1 MAQMIKGTDI
11 TLYTD
16 GGAETVGNV
25 LIGEPSETEL
35 IGFKIPVY
43 TLAVPKTDVHDWLDR
58 KVIFFGNT
66 FRTVGHPQ
74 QGMDGNIPLCWNKK
88 IRAELLHTNGNCT
101 VYEKDSLQRHS
112 YSGVLI
118 SDRRG
123 SITKTTGTQP
133 DSELKIY
140 VYAVSCTE
148 LYTPKSGDI
157 IVAED
162 CRFEFDT
169 SSQQKISE
177 SMTAF
182 RNSYKGYAV
191 IKDVQQKFCGRLPD
205 FEITAR

>member
-16 GGAETVGNV
+16 GGAETVSNV

-74 QGMDGNIPLCWNKK
+74 QGMDENIPLCWNKK
-88 IRAELLHTNGNCT
+88 IRAELLLTNGNCT

-112 YSGVLI
+112 YMGVLI
-118 SDRRG
+118 SDLRG
-123 SITKTTGTQP
+123 EHT
-133 DSELKIY
+133 LKNGDQQKGGLKVYI
-140 VYAVSCTE
+140 YAVNCTD
-148 LYTPKSGDI
+148 YYIPKAGDI
-157 IVAED
+157 IVPTD

-169 SSQQKISE
+169 SDQQSASE
-177 SMTAF
+177 SMAEFRRTSKAFAVVKETAQHY
-182 RNSYKGYAV
+182 N
-191 IKDVQQKFCGRLPD
+191 GRLPD
-205 FEITAR
+205 IEVSA